1 MFLSKR
7 KDQVAAWSSVQIQSL
22 SRIRLQQGVVDIAAR
37 NAKRLCRLAH
47 GVFLAEPCR
56 HELAA
61 ERDGVLLLRLRF
73 SLLAGEA
80 LDDQDVL
87 AARLLR
93 VVIVCEFL
101 QRAAVEFLE
110 ALRELTTECS
120 AACAPEDSYE
130 LAQCRAQVVWRL
142 VEDQRLTVIFDLC

>member
-93 VVIVCEFL
+93 VV
-101 QRAAVEFLE
+101 
-110 ALRELTTECS
+110 
-120 AACAPEDSYE
+120 
-130 LAQCRAQVVWRL
+130 
-142 VEDQRLTVIFDLC
+142 